1 MNIVQILTDRLS
13 YKNTVDND
21 KNEEILTL
29 WHR

>member
-29 WHR
+29 WLR